1 MNDKTKTILMG
12 IVSALV
18 ILTSLLWFET
28 ALGKGKMGN
37 AMIVAGP
44 AIIIIV
50 LAVWVF
56 LRNYR
61 SVKGGFP
68 VEDERSKRV
77 MEKAFAKAYLISI
90 YLLLAIGFAS
100 DDLIQ
105 FRDVSQAM
113 SAGIL
118 GMVLIFW
125 LCWMYYNRK
134 GNVE

>member
-1 MNDKTKTILMG
+1 MG